1 MTTMTSYVARVRK
14 GRLILDVATDLPEGS
29 EVELVATG
37 QDDLR
42 DLTEEQRR
50 QLIEDVRA
58 GVEDVAA
65 GRYEDAEEF
74 LRRLRKP

>member
-1 MTTMTSYVARVRK
+1 MTTMTSYLARVRN
-14 GRLILDVATDLPEGS
+14 GRLILDVATELPEGT

-37 QDDLR
+37 PDDLR
-42 DLTEEQRR
+42 DLDEQQRR

-58 GVEDVAA
+58 GDEDAAA
-65 GRYEDAEEF
+65 GRIEDAEAF